1 MLEEILGRLDKV
13 RKSGKNYTACCPV
26 HDDNSPSM
34 SITEKDGRVLMHCHS
49 CLANGRDVVEA
60 LGLPIDVLFA
70 EARERTHD
78 PDWLLKKTEDEDSAL
93 IVIAYAGMERGERL
107 KYSDRKALKVSI
119 ARREL
124 RKQKG
129 IPQLNMYLDW
139 NPFDENQL
147 PV

>member
-1 MLEEILGRLDKV
+1 MLEEILARLDKV

-26 HDDNSPSM
+26 HHDNSPSM

-139 NPFDENQL
+139 NPFDESQL

>member
-1 MLEEILGRLDKV
+1 MLEEILNRLDKV

-49 CLANGRDVVEA
+49 CLANGRDVVAA

-129 IPQLNMYLDW
+129 ISQLNMYLDW
-139 NPFDENQL
+139 NPFDESQL

>member
-1 MLEEILGRLDKV
+1 
-13 RKSGKNYTACCPV
+13 
-26 HDDNSPSM
+26 M

-49 CLANGRDVVEA
+49 CLANGRDVVAA

-139 NPFDENQL
+139 NPFDESQL